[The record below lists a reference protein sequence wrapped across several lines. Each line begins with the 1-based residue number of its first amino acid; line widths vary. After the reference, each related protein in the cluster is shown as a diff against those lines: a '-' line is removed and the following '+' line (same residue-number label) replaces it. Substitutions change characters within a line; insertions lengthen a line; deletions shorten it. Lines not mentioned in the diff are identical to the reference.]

1 MASSSNNRNPIIDNL
16 GPPVLRNAAGNE
28 IVPYIFR
35 PIIDSQN
42 VIETRNN
49 DMDTN
54 RPPKKQRVAFTGSAM
69 DQDDQQWYEDSVAN
83 EIDNNV
89 SLPANQ
95 ASGSA
100 IIAQNVDLTRN
111 VTTEQ
116 PTDISEDTARN
127 RRKSRKLARFD
138 SEQAM
143 NLFLHKSNMD
153 DNSSDHDLQ

>member
-1 MASSSNNRNPIIDNL
+1 MI
-16 GPPVLRNAAGNE
+16 
-28 IVPYIFR
+28 
-35 PIIDSQN
+35 
-42 VIETRNN
+42 
-49 DMDTN
+49 
-54 RPPKKQRVAFTGSAM
+54 RPPKKQSVAFTGSAM
-69 DQDDQQWYEDSVAN
+69 DQDDQQWYEDSVVN

-89 SLPANQ
+89 SIPANQ

-100 IIAQNVDLTRN
+100 INAQNVDLTRN

-153 DNSSDHDLQ
+153 DNSSDNDLQ